1 MLRRHN
7 LSPFTQSKK
16 SKIVP
21 VPSLPLT
28 TTITN
33 INTDDS
39 LFQSLDDLVSLWEQ
53 RLAKSTTTSTSLH
66 EQHDRYE
73 TFFDEHKKYNAVPPA
88 VPDLTNVDDEDDS
101 VDRLASSSVQNIGT
115 TEHLLTNK
123 QTSNIPEASPQ
134 MVTGFPNS
142 SSVGKVEQSHRRT
155 SQDYAVG
162 SLGLYMAHGSAEVQ
176 KSFPNAHD
184 QIDVDIINKMKDIEH
199 MMKDRKK
206 NQSKSSLA
214 KVLLVDEMKKDNNML
229 QTEIK
234 RLLDVVSTLDSRIS
248 YQDNTIEFLKS
259 EMCNLLISNKTEEE
273 ELSRELDIRD
283 NTIANIKNSFK
294 HMSEK
299 NSSLEDE
306 LEMLRA
312 ENTKL
317 QVKSLMIEEKAAVV
331 EEEMRKEL
339 QLAYIENSSFDVL

>member
-7 LSPFTQSKK
+7 ISPFTQSKK

-28 TTITN
+28 TTVN
-33 INTDDS
+33 DS
-39 LFQSLDDLVSLWEQ
+39 LYQSLDELVSLWEQ
-53 RLAKSTTTSTSLH
+53 RLAKSTTTLY
-66 EQHDRYE
+66 EQHDDQHE
-73 TFFDEHKKYNAVPPA
+73 TFDEHKKYNAVPPA

-101 VDRLASSSVQNIGT
+101 IDRPASSSTQNIGISTT
-115 TEHLLTNK
+115 TEHLLSNE

-134 MVTGFPNS
+134 MVTGFPDS
-142 SSVGKVEQSHRRT
+142 SRGEVELSSHRRT

-162 SLGLYMAHGSAEVQ
+162 SLGLYMAYGSSDVQ
-176 KSFPNAHD
+176 KSFPKSHD
-184 QIDVDIINKMKDIEH
+184 QTDVDITKKMNDIER

-206 NQSKSSLA
+206 NQSKSTLA
-214 KVLLVDEMKKDNNML
+214 KVLVVDNML
-229 QTEIK
+229 QAEIK
-234 RLLDVVSTLDSRIS
+234 RLLDVVSVLDSRIS
-248 YQDNTIEFLKS
+248 YQDNTIEFLKN

-273 ELSRELDIRD
+273 ELTNELNARD
-283 NTIANIKNSFK
+283 ATIANLNTSLKDMPENNSL
-294 HMSEK
+294 
-299 NSSLEDE
+299 LEDE
-306 LEMLRA
+306 LERLRA

>member
-7 LSPFTQSKK
+7 ISSFTQSKK

-28 TTITN
+28 ATVN
-33 INTDDS
+33 DS
-39 LFQSLDDLVSLWEQ
+39 LYQSLDELVSLWEQ
-53 RLAKSTTTSTSLH
+53 RLAKSTTTLH
-66 EQHDRYE
+66 DQHDDQHE
-73 TFFDEHKKYNAVPPA
+73 TFDEHKKYHAVPPA
-88 VPDLTNVDDEDDS
+88 VPDLNVDDEDGI
-101 VDRLASSSVQNIGT
+101 DRLASSSTQNISIST
-115 TEHLLTNK
+115 TEHLLNSK
-123 QTSNIPEASPQ
+123 QTNNVPDASPQ

-142 SSVGKVEQSHRRT
+142 SSVGEVEQSHRRA

-162 SLGLYMAHGSAEVQ
+162 SLGLYMAIGPDEVQ
-176 KSFPNAHD
+176 NKFPKVHD
-184 QIDVDIINKMKDIEH
+184 QIDIDITKKMNDIER

-206 NQSKSSLA
+206 NQSKSTLA
-214 KVLLVDEMKKDNNML
+214 KVLVVDL
-229 QTEIK
+229 QAEIK
-234 RLLDVVSTLDSRIS
+234 RLLDVISALDSRIS

-259 EMCNLLISNKTEEE
+259 EMCNLLISNKNEEE

-283 NTIANIKNSFK
+283 NTIANLKTSLK
-294 HMSEK
+294 DMSER

-306 LEMLRA
+306 LERLRA
-312 ENTKL
+312 QNTKL
-317 QVKSLMIEEKAAVV
+317 QVKSFMIEEKAAVV

>member
-7 LSPFTQSKK
+7 ISPFTQSKK
-16 SKIVP
+16 SKILP
-21 VPSLPLT
+21 LPLT
-28 TTITN
+28 TTTN
-33 INTDDS
+33 INDGS

-53 RLAKSTTTSTSLH
+53 RLAKSTTTLH
-66 EQHDRYE
+66 DQHDDQHE
-73 TFFDEHKKYNAVPPA
+73 TFDEHKKYNAVPPA
-88 VPDLTNVDDEDDS
+88 VPDLNVDDEDGS
-101 VDRLASSSVQNIGT
+101 VDRPASSSVQNMSSIS

-123 QTSNIPEASPQ
+123 QTSSIPEASPQ
-134 MVTGFPNS
+134 MVIGFPNS
-142 SSVGKVEQSHRRT
+142 SSVGGVEQSHRRT

-162 SLGLYMAHGSAEVQ
+162 ALGLYMAHGSDEVQ
-176 KSFPNAHD
+176 KKSPNIHD
-184 QIDVDIINKMKDIEH
+184 QIDVDIMNKMKDIEY
-199 MMKDRKK
+199 MMKDRKR
-206 NQSKSSLA
+206 NQSKSTLA
-214 KVLLVDEMKKDNNML
+214 KVLVVEKDNDML

-259 EMCNLLISNKTEEE
+259 EMCNLLISNKNEEE

-283 NTIANIKNSFK
+283 NTIANLKNSLN
-294 HMSEK
+294 HMSER

-306 LEMLRA
+306 LEKLRA
-312 ENTKL
+312 QNTNL
-317 QVKSLMIEEKAAVV
+317 QVKSLMIEEKASAV

>member
-1 MLRRHN
+1 M
-7 LSPFTQSKK
+7 
-16 SKIVP
+16 
-21 VPSLPLT
+21 
-28 TTITN
+28 
-33 INTDDS
+33 
-39 LFQSLDDLVSLWEQ
+39 
-53 RLAKSTTTSTSLH
+53 
-66 EQHDRYE
+66 
-73 TFFDEHKKYNAVPPA
+73 
-88 VPDLTNVDDEDDS
+88 
-101 VDRLASSSVQNIGT
+101 
-115 TEHLLTNK
+115 
-123 QTSNIPEASPQ
+123 
-134 MVTGFPNS
+134 
-142 SSVGKVEQSHRRT
+142 
-155 SQDYAVG
+155 
-162 SLGLYMAHGSAEVQ
+162 
-176 KSFPNAHD
+176 
-184 QIDVDIINKMKDIEH
+184 
-199 MMKDRKK
+199 
-206 NQSKSSLA
+206 
-214 KVLLVDEMKKDNNML
+214 VDEMKKDNNML

-234 RLLDVVSTLDSRIS
+234 RLLDVVSKLDSRIS

-283 NTIANIKNSFK
+283 VTIANIKNSFK